1 MAVVTRLS
9 ILRILGALHAEPL
22 RYDLNSLR
30 AIIRDLAPDLVCV
43 DITREDWENGDLT
56 KTSLEV
62 RGTLV
67 PVIQQTDSVLVPV
80 APNPEQFSDYQA
92 TSGWRQGFSR
102 RFDVWLKWGQRK
114 ANSPEAI
121 HGLAFEAFCHTVCA
135 LTEMTWSRADRDA
148 HRKRNEALA
157 DNIIQAI
164 RRDPG
169 RRVLV
174 VIQCQ
179 WQHTL
184 EPALKK
190 RGKRLDIVDYRE
202 L

>member
-1 MAVVTRLS
+1 METKTRLA
-9 ILRILGALHAEPL
+9 ILRTMGDLHTEPL

-30 AIIRDLAPDLVCV
+30 AIITNLAPDLVCV

-56 KTSLEV
+56 KASPEV
-62 RGTLV
+62 REVLV
-67 PVIQQTDSVLVPV
+67 PVIQRTDSVLVPV
-80 APNPEQFSDYQA
+80 APTPEKFSDYQA
-92 TSGWRQGFSR
+92 SSGWRQGLSQT
-102 RFDVWLKWGQRK
+102 FDNWLKWGQRK

-121 HGLAFEAFCHTVCA
+121 HGLAFETFCHTVCA
-135 LTEMTWSRADRDA
+135 LTELTWSKANRTA
-148 HRKRNEALA
+148 HQERNEALA

-164 RRDPG
+164 QRDPG

-184 EPALKK
+184 EPTLKK
-190 RGKRLDIVDYRE
+190 KAGWLDIVDYQE

>member
-1 MAVVTRLS
+1 MEIKTRLA
-9 ILRILGALHAEPL
+9 ILRTMGDLHTEPL
-22 RYDLNSLR
+22 RYDLDSLR
-30 AIIRDLAPDLVCV
+30 TIVANLTPDLVCV
-43 DITREDWENGDLT
+43 DITRVDWENGDLA
-56 KTSLEV
+56 KAPLEV
-62 RGTLV
+62 REALV

-80 APNPEQFSDYQA
+80 APTPEQFSDYQA
-92 TSGWRQGFSR
+92 TSGWRRDLSQT
-102 RFDVWLKWGQRK
+102 FDGWLKWGQRK
-114 ANSPEAI
+114 ANGPEAI
-121 HGLAFEAFCHTVCA
+121 HGMAFEAFCHTVCA
-135 LTEMTWSRADRDA
+135 MTEMTWSQANQAA
-148 HRKRNEALA
+148 HRDRNQVLA

-184 EPALKK
+184 EPLLKK
-190 RGKRLDIVDYRE
+190 KAEWLDIVDYKD